1 MIVLDTHAAIL
12 YAADLKLKS
21 AAGTAIEES
30 VAGSS
35 IATSAISAWEI
46 GMFVRKNRLQLP
58 QPNQDY
64 VRALFALDG
73 VVEEPI
79 TAEIASLAAVLPDFH
94 ADLADRVI
102 VATAIARTASLITRD
117 DRIIRYLRRTKA
129 TAVIPC

>member
-12 YAADLKLKS
+12 YAAGVKLKS
-21 AAGTAIEES
+21 SAGTAIEES

-79 TAEIASLAAVLPDFH
+79 TAEIARLAAVLPDFH

-102 VATAIARTASLITRD
+102 VATAIARTASLITRN
-117 DRIIRYLRRTKA
+117 DRIIRYVRRTKA
-129 TAVIPC
+129 TAVIPS